1 MKRFVC
7 IIAASLALASCGD
20 DAAEVDERN
29 AEETARGEVLGG
41 SISDDM
47 LPLDS
52 VTSQSPPREV
62 EGSAGDGS
70 DGASEDGDPSTDTD
84 AQQQE
89 EAESDPAP
97 EPAPEPEIDAEE

>member
-7 IIAASLALASCGD
+7 IIAASLALASCSD

-62 EGSAGDGS
+62 AGSAGNGG
-70 DGASEDGDPSTDTD
+70 DGASEDGDAAPEPD

-89 EAESDPAP
+89 ETESDPAP
-97 EPAPEPEIDAEE
+97 EPAPAPETDAEE

>member
-1 MKRFVC
+1 MKCFVC

-41 SISDDM
+41 SISDNM

-52 VTSQSPPREV
+52 VTSQAPPREV
-62 EGSAGDGS
+62 EGSEAGADQDG
-70 DGASEDGDPSTDTD
+70 GEDGDPSTEPDV
-84 AQQQE
+84 QQQE
-89 EAESDPAP
+89 DAESDPAP
-97 EPAPEPEIDAEE
+97 EPAPEPETDAEE

>member
-7 IIAASLALASCGD
+7 IFAASLALAACGD

-41 SISDDM
+41 TISDDM

-52 VTSQSPPREV
+52 VTSQSPPREI
-62 EGSAGDGS
+62 ESGEAGADQDG
-70 DGASEDGDPSTDTD
+70 GEDGEASTDSG
-84 AQQQE
+84 AQEQE

-97 EPAPEPEIDAEE
+97 EPAPEPETDTEE